1 MAVQGYFVFD
11 AHKGE
16 GLTISHLRFGHSAIK
31 AQYEISDN
39 ADYVA
44 IHHLSYLHRLAENF
58 MGPIKE
64 GGVLLLN
71 VPWTTPEALDKNLS
85 PKLKKLIAEKRVKL
99 WAIDARSIAAAV
111 GLRQRINNI
120 MQACFYKLSGVLPEE
135 QALQVLKNDIAALYT
150 SKGPKVLK
158 MNYDAVDAAVA
169 AVQEIKYP
177 ESWAAAL
184 EEAAA
189 ADPAKAVD
197 SAEVPSFVGNI

>member
-16 GLTISHLRFGHSAIK
+16 GLTISHLRFGHTAIK
-31 AQYEISDN
+31 AQYEISDD

-44 IHHLSYLHRLAENF
+44 IHHVSYLHRLAENF

-71 VPWTTPEALDKNLS
+71 VPWLTPEALERNLS
-85 PKLKKLIAEKRVKL
+85 PTLKRLIAEKRVKL
-99 WAIDARSIAAAV
+99 WAIDARAIAAKV

-135 QALQVLKNDIAALYT
+135 QALEVLKNDIAALYT

-169 AVQEIKYP
+169 AVTEIHYP
-177 ESWAAAL
+177 ESWAGSVEAKAADAD
-184 EEAAA
+184 EAA
-189 ADPAKAVD
+189 
-197 SAEVPSFVGNI
+197 VPGFVATI

>member
-31 AQYEISDN
+31 AQYEISSG

-71 VPWTTPEALDKNLS
+71 VPWTTTEALDKNLS
-85 PKLKKLIAEKRVKL
+85 PKLKKLIAEKKVKL
-99 WAIDARSIAAAV
+99 YAIDARSIAAAV

-120 MQACFYKLSGVLPEE
+120 MQACFYTLSGVLPQE
-135 QALQVLKNDIAALYT
+135 QALEVLRNDIRTLYT

-158 MNYDAVDAAVA
+158 MNYDGVDAALE
-169 AVQEIKYP
+169 AVTEIDYP
-177 ESWAAAL
+177 ESWLGAAGPGYM
-184 EEAAA
+184 EDAA
-189 ADPAKAVD
+189 
-197 SAEVPSFVGNI
+197 VPDFIETI